1 MKKNGFTLIELL
13 AVIVIIAIITVVG
26 LASFSFT
33 KDTNIK
39 NESTETVVERAINV
53 YYQNL
58 YKNNKLKYSKSTNN
72 GVSTMEFCVK
82 LDNLVKNGY
91 LNQESIP
98 TYECPIEDDNEQ
110 KCPYT
115 YVIIKKINEKMEYH
129 FTNEENDCQKTK
141 TNISSVKNEN
151 SPSEGQIGEE
161 ADVNK
166 YSFSQSIT
174 QIDTDS
180 YKVESNFSIKV
191 SFDITSYVPIYT
203 VMVLDRSG
211 SMSGTPISNA
221 VAAIKK
227 MTGQFA
233 NINNEYKNETG
244 NRPVY
249 CTSLVRFTSSS
260 SLETPFTDAVISPGS
275 SASGTT
281 NYAPALTLAENV
293 LNNKLE
299 NSSSELC
306 KNYANAPKVLNF
318 VIFLSDGIPSDS
330 FNSTFKSITER
341 MKKNGT
347 TIFTISYD
355 SSNNDNLKC
364 MASRAY
370 SEDEEIEENDYIT
383 CSSISDSSNFIGY
396 NSTASTGKKR
406 VYYFETSISED
417 SLNAV
422 LQKFSDEA
430 GKMSKSTEYDTATI
444 TYTLNSNYFENQ
456 KDSSKNA
463 IIKSYNLTDKDI
475 IKDGYVTGITN
486 FNIRLKDIN
495 INENTE
501 IPLFNSI
508 TIDLVDNEAVV
519 ENKTITIPEVNIP
532 KVNAY
537 KYIDNLV
544 N

>member
-39 NESTETVVERAINV
+39 NESTETTVERAINV

-58 YKNNKLKYSKSTNN
+58 YKNNKLKYNKTTTD
-72 GVSTMEFCVK
+72 GVSTMEFCVL
-82 LDNLVKNGY
+82 LDSLVKGGY
-91 LNQESIP
+91 LN
-98 TYECPIEDDNEQ
+98 DNNLPKDENGNVYKYALIKKVSSDTIQ
-110 KCPYT
+110 DLEYT
-115 YVIIKKINEKMEYH
+115 YTSDENLCKKSKI
-129 FTNEENDCQKTK
+129 
-141 TNISSVKNEN
+141 NISSIKNEN

-161 ADVNK
+161 ADVNT
-166 YSFSQSIT
+166 YSFYQSIT

-180 YKVESNFSIKV
+180 YRVKSNFSIKV

-203 VMVLDRSG
+203 VMVLDRSS

-221 VAAIKK
+221 VSAIKN
-227 MTGQFA
+227 MTEQFA
-233 NINNEYKNETG
+233 NINKEYENETG

-249 CTSLVRFTSSS
+249 CTSVVQF
-260 SLETPFTDAVISPGS
+260 GS
-275 SASGTT
+275 SASLETKFTDAIISPGTRAPGGT
-281 NYAPALTLAENV
+281 YYAPGLTLAENV

-318 VIFLSDGIPSDS
+318 IIFLSDGSPGDS

-341 MKKNGT
+341 IKQNGT
-347 TIFTISYD
+347 TIFTISYG
-355 SSNNDNLKC
+355 SSNNNNLKC

-370 SEDEEIEENDYIT
+370 SEDEEKEENDYIT
-383 CSSISDSSNFIGY
+383 CTSLSDSSNFIGY
-396 NSTASTGKKR
+396 NSTGSTGQKR
-406 VYYFETSISED
+406 VYYFETSISEA

-430 GKMSKSTEYDTATI
+430 GKMSKSTEYDIATI
-444 TYTLNSNYFENQ
+444 NYTLNSHYFENQ
-456 KDSSKNA
+456 EDSSKST
-463 IIKSYNLTDKDI
+463 IIKSYNLTN
-475 IKDGYVTGITN
+475 KDGYVTGISD
-486 FNIRLKDIN
+486 FEIRLKDIS

-508 TIDLVDNEAVV
+508 TIDLIDNEGVV
-519 ENKTITIPEVNIP
+519 ENKTITIPEANIP

-537 KYIDNLV
+537 KYIDTLV